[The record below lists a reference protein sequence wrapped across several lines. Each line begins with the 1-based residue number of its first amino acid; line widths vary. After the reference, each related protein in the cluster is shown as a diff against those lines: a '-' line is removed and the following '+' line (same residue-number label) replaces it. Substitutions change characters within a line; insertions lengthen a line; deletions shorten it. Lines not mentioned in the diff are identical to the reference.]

1 MKRFG
6 GKGRIVGILVI
17 LASIVLFISM
27 NQKKY
32 EVNFHTYVEK
42 WDNLYEGNN
51 IHFYYINNNLVDIT
65 SLKEIYKID
74 EIVTEKATDLE
85 ATIAIDKWL
94 KGKCE
99 VALDVMDT
107 NKSAKDT
114 LENLIKNTTLSQRD
128 YNRVM
133 QELLAALGVRTRI
146 GDLGTSKNYVILE
159 VWDKEMNKWVAYDV
173 MNGGYYV
180 NEKGPLSGVDFV
192 LGDLNSGN
200 TALFNGEKK
209 SLSEKQLKQIKQA
222 LDSYTIKIDNS
233 LYEGTLIN
241 SLVTFVKDEKSI
253 NLETEKGYI
262 KPTIFTKNPELF
274 NGDPW
279 KEYTDDQSDAVPT
292 IIFAKKSI
300 DKDEEG
306 VIKFNLGA
314 FMNSTMLE
322 KYYVRV
328 NGGEYEEVS
337 TYYELAI
344 KDGENAIEISL
355 DGVSPIRSV
364 VINKK

>member
-1 MKRFG
+1 MKSFSS
-6 GKGRIVGILVI
+6 KGRIIGVLVI
-17 LASIVLFISM
+17 LISIVIFITM

-42 WDNLYEGNN
+42 WNNLYEGNN
-51 IHFYYINNNLVDIT
+51 IHFYYINNNLKEIT
-65 SLKEIYKID
+65 NLKETYEID
-74 EIVTEKATDLE
+74 KFVTEEATDLE
-85 ATIAIDKWL
+85 ATMEIDKWL
-94 KGKCE
+94 KSKCD

-107 NKSAKDT
+107 NKSAKDILGT
-114 LENLIKNTTLSQRD
+114 LIKNTTLSQGD

-133 QELLAALGVRTRI
+133 QELLAGVGVRTRI
-146 GDLGTSKNYVILE
+146 GNLGMSKNYALLE
-159 VWDKEMNKWVAYDV
+159 VWDKELNKWVAYDV
-173 MNGGYYV
+173 MNDGYYV
-180 NEKGPLSGVDFV
+180 KEEEPLSGVDLV
-192 LGDLNSGN
+192 QSGID
-200 TALFNGEKK
+200 TGSISLFNGEKC
-209 SLSEKQLKQIKQA
+209 SLNDKQLKAIKPA

-233 LYEGTLIN
+233 LYEGALIN
-241 SLVTFVKDEKSI
+241 SLITFVKDEKNI

-262 KPTIFTKNPELF
+262 KPTIFTKNEELF

-279 KEYTDDQSDAVPT
+279 KEYADDQSDPLPT
-292 IIFAKKSI
+292 IIFAKKSV

-306 VIKFNLGA
+306 IIKFNLGA

-328 NGGEYEEVS
+328 NGSEYEEVK

-344 KDGENAIEISL
+344 KDGENVIEISL
-355 DGVSPIRSV
+355 DGVNPIRSV

>member
-1 MKRFG
+1 MKRLG
-6 GKGRIVGILVI
+6 SKGRTVGILVI
-17 LASIVLFISM
+17 LISIVLFISM

-42 WDNLYEGNN
+42 WDNLYDGNN
-51 IHFYYINNNLVDIT
+51 IQFYYINNNLTDIT
-65 SLKEIYKID
+65 SLKETYGID
-74 EIVTEKATDLE
+74 EIVSKEATELE

-114 LENLIKNTTLSQRD
+114 LESLIKNTTLSQGD

-133 QELLAALGVRTRI
+133 QELLASVNVRTRI
-146 GDLGTSKNYVILE
+146 GELGTSKNYVLLE
-159 VWDKEMNKWVAYDV
+159 VWDKKLNKWVAYDV
-173 MNGGYYV
+173 LNGGYYI
-180 NEKGPLSGVDFV
+180 NGEEPLSGVELV
-192 LGDLNSGN
+192 LGEINTEN
-200 TALFNGEKK
+200 TALFNGEKQ
-209 SLSEKQLKQIKQA
+209 SLKDKDLKYIKAA
-222 LDSYTIKIDNS
+222 LNSYTIKIDNS

-241 SLVTFVKDEKSI
+241 SLLTFVKEDKTI

-262 KPTIFTKNPELF
+262 KPTIFTKNPEIF

-279 KEYTDDQSDAVPT
+279 KEYTDDQSDAIPT

-306 VIKFNLGA
+306 IIKFNLGA

-344 KDGENAIEISL
+344 KDGNNQIEISV
-355 DGVSPIRSV
+355 DGVNPIRSV
-364 VINKK
+364 IINKK